1 MTLVEKFTLEQ
12 DGCFHM
18 MCVPVPLGFRQILD
32 IWDEIWNAF
41 KMFPLFFF
49 TFPDQQFSWLWKRTS
64 FSFLL
69 KEKIQGYKVMR
80 RRCCFWL
87 EQMLKQSSAEAK
99 ARSGV
104 PEPAGDMAACVFFAS
119 HFGCWKGHGCSFY
132 HLPNKTGKVS
142 QPRPKKEIRDR
153 IKSQMRIGGYVEGAW
168 EKRGEEY
175 IRSEVR
181 SFSSF
186 WFSHPTTLNKQAFVF
201 WMLILSEKNMRFAA
215 IKLDVPKSQGLPLW
229 TDSSFKKQPPFQPAT
244 KFKPLAG
251 DALMRRIQILFE
263 EVR

>member
-1 MTLVEKFTLEQ
+1 
-12 DGCFHM
+12 
-18 MCVPVPLGFRQILD
+18 
-32 IWDEIWNAF
+32 
-41 KMFPLFFF
+41 
-49 TFPDQQFSWLWKRTS
+49 
-64 FSFLL
+64 
-69 KEKIQGYKVMR
+69 MR

-132 HLPNKTGKVS
+132 HLPDKTWKVS

-186 WFSHPTTLNKQAFVF
+186 SHPTTLNKQAFVF
-201 WMLILSEKNMRFAA
+201 
-215 IKLDVPKSQGLPLW
+215 
-229 TDSSFKKQPPFQPAT
+229 
-244 KFKPLAG
+244 
-251 DALMRRIQILFE
+251 
-263 EVR
+263 